1 MTGLAAKVGL
11 VSVAR
16 GINATAILVASAA
29 LARLLS
35 PADYGT
41 YQQAWLIVTVVATI
55 LLSGIPIS
63 VLYFAARDDATARR
77 GFLAFVLA
85 ILAAFGAAGAA
96 LLTLFAGRIAAS
108 FHNPALAAH
117 LPVLGLYLLAIL
129 PVSALESFLIVEN
142 RHARLAWITLAASIA
157 MIVAIVLPP
166 IAGAAPLWI
175 YRGLALYALCRTGLL
190 LVGVLRLYRGVTPR
204 LPRPLPREFLLYTLP
219 LAANEVVRVLSGWI
233 DKALVSTRFAPE
245 TFAVY
250 ANGALEIPFIAI
262 LLASITSVLMPEL
275 ARLAGDGDREAVRRL
290 WRRAMLRT
298 AVILLP
304 LCALTMLAA
313 RDIMVVVFSERY
325 AASAV
330 PFRVYL
336 LLLPLRCAAY
346 TPLLLAVGR
355 SKAVLAGAIGDFA
368 LTLGLSLVL
377 IPRLGYVGP
386 AVALVLS
393 TYAQAAFYLA
403 VAGRALAVSA
413 ASLVP
418 WRGLALIAA
427 AAAAAALPAA
437 ALLALA
443 PALPAVAR
451 LAASAL
457 LFAAGFLAAAR
468 LGLVPRE
475 EREFL
480 LRPGRWIGLGPL
492 GGIRGTTR
500 S

>member
-16 GINATAILVASAA
+16 GINATAILIASAA

-41 YQQAWLIVTVVATI
+41 YQQSWLIVTVAATI
-55 LLSGIPIS
+55 LLSGIPVAI
-63 VLYFAARDDATARR
+63 LYFAARDDAAARR

-85 ILAAFGAAGAA
+85 ILAVFGAAGAT
-96 LLTLFAGRIAAS
+96 LLTLFADRIASS

-117 LPVLGLYLLAIL
+117 LPILGLYVLAIL
-129 PVSALESFLIVEN
+129 PANPLESFLIVEN

-166 IAGAAPLWI
+166 AAGVAPLWI
-175 YRGLALYALCRTGLL
+175 YRGLALYALCRSSLL
-190 LVGVLRLYRGVTPR
+190 LVAVLRIYRGVTPR
-204 LPRPLPREFLLYTLP
+204 LPRTLPREFLLYTLP

-245 TFAVY
+245 TFAIY
-250 ANGALEIPFIAI
+250 ANGAFEIPFIGI

-275 ARLAGDGDREAVRRL
+275 ARLARSGDRETLRQL

-298 AVILLP
+298 AVVLLP
-304 LCALTMLAA
+304 LCAFALLFA
-313 RDIMVVVFSERY
+313 RDLMIVVFSERY

-346 TPLLLAVGR
+346 TPLLLAIGR
-355 SKAVLAGAIGDFA
+355 SKAVLAGAIADFA
-368 LTLGLSLVL
+368 VTLGLSLLL

-386 AVALVLS
+386 AVAMVVS
-393 TYAQAAFYLA
+393 TYAQVAFYMA
-403 VAGRALAVSA
+403 VAGRALALSP

-418 WRGLALIAA
+418 WSGLARIGVAA
-427 AAAAAALPAA
+427 AFAALPAA
-437 ALLALA
+437 VLLALA
-443 PALPAVAR
+443 PSLPAVAR
-451 LAASAL
+451 LAAGAL
-457 LFAAGFLAAAR
+457 LFSAGFLAAAQ
-468 LGLVPRE
+468 LGIVPRE
-475 EREFL
+475 ERAFL
-480 LRPGRWIGLGPL
+480 LRPGRWIGLEPL
-492 GGIRGTTR
+492 ARREETTR